1 MSFIDSVIGIFRRV
15 AESGKDILD
24 INLPRKI
31 TESKEA
37 FGYVF
42 SQDWSNRTE
51 QEREAA
57 VERIKNHVIHDLIP
71 TAGQLSLFGF
81 PGIFVY
87 TPCQI
92 AGALAIAKVYD
103 SNYENGLN
111 YILTVAGVMFW
122 GQAGQFTW
130 IQLANVVRDSVPNFG
145 LGIVVIPYVQ
155 EWTKLALNLVHSHFR
170 SRYTN
175 SQTTGQ
181 NSTYQGTQYQQP
193 KEESVNQVSEIIKTT
208 ERLKTRISK
217 GGKIL
222 FSAQEEVFRELVNIN
237 ASYSA
242 LTLGRVHTFRG
253 VAGSGK
259 TIILAQ
265 LVPHLITAF
274 KEQYGR
280 EPSILI
286 YHFNNYIRRLL
297 EQEVLSAMLSPID
310 LDSMTESEYR
320 RIVHIHTL
328 KSLIKE
334 ELPRNSL
341 LARKISFSSTMSNS
355 EKARQVI
362 SNLKRCD
369 GVYDIVFIDEGQDIN
384 EDELILI
391 SHLCRNDSFSK
402 SKSMYIFYDDLQNI
416 FGNDG
421 NVLQRVESIPQLM
434 SQDPVTHFLSRCI
447 RTSKVIIDFTFNT
460 CLGTALDSNSREDLE
475 IAMNIQNLYDKQL
488 IVERILKDGRGWIDS
503 KFCVFPGE
511 VVPEVVKFN
520 SNIQLYQALCID
532 LKSLIR
538 EWKELNRMLRNEGIG
553 FHRRSVLIQCFNNK
567 TARDIFNV
575 LAQEFN
581 RSSIP
586 EQEQIVH
593 LRSGEGVRNKEGK
606 LAVEVSRIN
615 IANVWDAK
623 GYDADTV
630 YIINPDGCKGTPYEK
645 RIQFYVAATRAKQ
658 FLAVY
663 SSLPERQSPIMYD
676 AIRSMNQLKNTIS
689 S

>member
-37 FGYVF
+37 FGYIF

-145 LGIVVIPYVQ
+145 LGIIVIPYVQ
-155 EWTKLALNLVHSHFR
+155 EWTKVALNLVHSHFR

-175 SQTTGQ
+175 SRTTGQ
-181 NSTYQGTQYQQP
+181 NSTHQGKQYQQP
-193 KEESVNQVSEIIKTT
+193 KEESVNQVSEIIKTA

-297 EQEVLSAMLSPID
+297 DQEVLSAMLSPID
-310 LDSMTESEYR
+310 LDSMTESEYK

-334 ELPRNSL
+334 ELPKNSL

-362 SNLKRCD
+362 SNLKHCD

-384 EDELILI
+384 EDA
-391 SHLCRNDSFSK
+391 
-402 SKSMYIFYDDLQNI
+402 
-416 FGNDG
+416 
-421 NVLQRVESIPQLM
+421 P
-434 SQDPVTHFLSRCI
+434 
-447 RTSKVIIDFTFNT
+447 
-460 CLGTALDSNSREDLE
+460 
-475 IAMNIQNLYDKQL
+475 IQ
-488 IVERILKDGRGWIDS
+488 G
-503 KFCVFPGE
+503 
-511 VVPEVVKFN
+511 
-520 SNIQLYQALCID
+520 
-532 LKSLIR
+532 
-538 EWKELNRMLRNEGIG
+538 
-553 FHRRSVLIQCFNNK
+553 
-567 TARDIFNV
+567 
-575 LAQEFN
+575 
-581 RSSIP
+581 
-586 EQEQIVH
+586 
-593 LRSGEGVRNKEGK
+593 
-606 LAVEVSRIN
+606 
-615 IANVWDAK
+615 
-623 GYDADTV
+623 
-630 YIINPDGCKGTPYEK
+630 
-645 RIQFYVAATRAKQ
+645 
-658 FLAVY
+658 
-663 SSLPERQSPIMYD
+663 
-676 AIRSMNQLKNTIS
+676 
-689 S
+689 